1 MEYRYEKIWVIYIKI
16 TEKIDYRKTIFG
28 EFDYLF
34 NFPGENFYLED
45 SLFRNKWQKSEW
57 NPIGWISS
65 KRDKNI
71 LESYRNK
78 ETTRIEKITNQ
89 STIEF
94 IIKNYE
100 LWGLCLL
107 EIQGITSK
115 FVLPITTID
124 GLDNYGQLSDTIIC
138 LQYILSFLEFV
149 PPYYNEIENDYFYH
163 ILYLI
168 QAKYKKGLRVL
179 HGFTMIN
186 EYMERLLDCIESDD
200 IFEYLDGAIY
210 DIDHYIGEIIPRKP
224 LTSKQYYDREFRLIT
239 LLFPSIFRNDISEI
253 SEKYI
258 IDGSLEMDLLFER
271 LDVASNYELKKIL
284 L

>member
-1 MEYRYEKIWVIYIKI
+1 MEYRHEKIWVIYIKN
-16 TEKIDYRKTIFG
+16 TEKIDYRKTLFG

-57 NPIGWISS
+57 NPIGWVSS

-89 STIEF
+89 SMIEF
-94 IIKNYE
+94 ITKNYE

-124 GLDNYGQLSDTIIC
+124 GLDNYGQLSDTMMC

-149 PPYYNEIENDYFYH
+149 PPFYDEIENDYFYH
-163 ILYLI
+163 ILHLV
-168 QAKYKKGLRVL
+168 QAKYKKGLQVL

-186 EYMERLLDCIESDD
+186 EYIQRLLDCIESDD

-224 LTSKQYYDREFRLIT
+224 LTSKQYYDREFRLIA

>member
-1 MEYRYEKIWVIYIKI
+1 MEYRYEKIWVIYIKN
-16 TEKIDYRKTIFG
+16 TEKMDYRKTVFS

-78 ETTRIEKITNQ
+78 RTTRIEKMTNQ
-89 STIEF
+89 SMIEF
-94 IIKNYE
+94 ITKNYE

-124 GLDNYGQLSDTIIC
+124 GLDSYGQLSDTMMC

-149 PPYYNEIENDYFYH
+149 PPFYDEIENDYFYH
-163 ILYLI
+163 IMHLI

-186 EYMERLLDCIESDD
+186 EYIQRLLDCIESDD
-200 IFEYLDGAIY
+200 IFECLDGAIY

-224 LTSKQYYDREFRLIT
+224 LTSKHYYDREFRLIA